1 MLQVKPC
8 FSREDYLLLEAQ
20 SDVKHEF
27 LAGQAYAMAGG
38 TFNHARVAGNL
49 FASLRQLLRGKPCQP
64 DDVLVLDTLGISLA
78 LNEFYTQ

>member
-1 MLQVKPC
+1 MLQVKPL

-27 LAGQAYAMAGG
+27 LQGQMYAMAGG

-49 FASLRQLLRGKPCQP
+49 FANLRQLLRGKPCQP
-64 DDVLVLDTLGISLA
+64 MNSDMRVHTPSG
-78 LNEFYTQ
+78 